1 MGKRKRSEERQ
12 GGDQDLEAL
21 SPEEARRLLR
31 ELRAR
36 QIELEI
42 ENEALRRATEEL
54 ELIIDTVPAYIAY
67 ADEDLNLLHTNR
79 ALAEWWGYAKE
90 QVVGK
95 NYEEVARPGTY
106 EHTAPHLRQTVAGRR
121 TVTYELHAV
130 SAEGLPIVAQ
140 ANSVPHLD
148 EQGNVLG
155 FVVLTLDVTE
165 QKRVEE
171 ALRSSEERYRLLV
184 ENMREG
190 LAVLDERALLT
201 YVNDFLCAMTGWG
214 RDELLGQASTKL
226 FLAEDQERHLDW
238 LGRRR
243 AGYSDTYEAVLRRKE
258 GGKVPVIIS
267 ASPILDPQG
276 NFLGS
281 VSVLTDITERVEAEE
296 ALRRRVE
303 ELTVLNRIAHT
314 MAAAAELPATLAQA
328 SEIIGD
334 LFPAHCAHII
344 WPEGEEA
351 GVYLHVGCEPGSRQ
365 AGPTRFHFSPGEL
378 AVLGPVLREPRSQV
392 VADARSLPLSDPER
406 ELLLHGHAESVMFV
420 PLVIGGTAAGL
431 LWMGSYGPGRVFTAN
446 EMRLAETIAV
456 DLAAAIESAR
466 LSRQAQAAVAAE
478 ERSRLARDLHDA
490 ATQTIYAATLIA
502 EALPELWA
510 RNPAEGQ
517 RNLVKLG
524 QLVRGALAEMRTL
537 LFELRPRT
545 LETVGLSRLLE
556 YLGNAL
562 TGRTRVPVEWDIRG
576 EHELS
581 ADTSVALYRIAQE
594 AFNNIAKHA
603 RPTRVRVTFRREAEE
618 GILSIEDDGHGF
630 DPASVGGDK
639 MGLQIMRERAQ
650 AIGAKLTIE
659 SAPGRGATVTVV
671 WQTGEGR

>member
-1 MGKRKRSEERQ
+1 
-12 GGDQDLEAL
+12 
-21 SPEEARRLLR
+21 
-31 ELRAR
+31 
-36 QIELEI
+36 
-42 ENEALRRATEEL
+42 
-54 ELIIDTVPAYIAY
+54 VPAYIAY
-67 ADEDLNLLHTNR
+67 SDADLNLLHTNR
-79 ALAEWWGYAKE
+79 AMAGWWGYAKE

-106 EHTAPHLRQTVAGRR
+106 ELIAPYLRRAVASRQTV
-121 TVTYELHAV
+121 THELHAV
-130 SAEGLPIVAQ
+130 GAAGQPIVAGM
-140 ANSVPHLD
+140 NFVPHLD
-148 EQGNVLG
+148 EQGNVQGL
-155 FVVLTLDVTE
+155 VVLTLDVTE
-165 QKRVEE
+165 QRRAEK
-171 ALRSSEERYRLLV
+171 ALRASEERYRLLV
-184 ENMREG
+184 ENMHEG
-190 LAVLDERALLT
+190 LAVLDEHALLT
-201 YVNDFLCAMTGWG
+201 YVNDSLCAMTGWG
-214 RDELLGQASTKL
+214 RDELLGQASTKF
-226 FLAEDQERHLDW
+226 FLAEDQERHLGW
-238 LGRRR
+238 LDRRR
-243 AGYSDTYEAVLRRKE
+243 AGFSDTYEAVLRCKE
-258 GGKVPVIIS
+258 GGKVAVIIS

-281 VSVLTDITERVEAEE
+281 FSVLTDITERVEAEE

-303 ELTVLNRIAHT
+303 ELTVLNHIAHT

-328 SEIIGD
+328 SEIIAG

-378 AVLGPVLREPRSQV
+378 AILGPVLREPRSQV

-406 ELLLHGHAESVMFV
+406 ELLHGHAQSVMFV
-420 PLVIGGTAAGL
+420 PLVIGGTAVGL
-431 LWMGSYGPGRVFTAN
+431 LWVASDQPGRLFTAN

-456 DLAAAIESAR
+456 DLAAAIESTR
-466 LSRQAQAAVAAE
+466 LSRQAQAAAAAE

-517 RNLVKLG
+517 RNLVKLR

-537 LFELRPRT
+537 LFELRPWT

-603 RPTRVRVTFRREAEE
+603 RPTRVRVTLRREAEQ

-659 SAPGRGATVTVV
+659 SAPGRGAKVTVV
-671 WQTGEGR
+671 WQTGEG

>member
-1 MGKRKRSEERQ
+1 
-12 GGDQDLEAL
+12 
-21 SPEEARRLLR
+21 
-31 ELRAR
+31 
-36 QIELEI
+36 
-42 ENEALRRATEEL
+42 
-54 ELIIDTVPAYIAY
+54 
-67 ADEDLNLLHTNR
+67 
-79 ALAEWWGYAKE
+79 
-90 QVVGK
+90 
-95 NYEEVARPGTY
+95 
-106 EHTAPHLRQTVAGRR
+106 
-121 TVTYELHAV
+121 
-130 SAEGLPIVAQ
+130 
-140 ANSVPHLD
+140 
-148 EQGNVLG
+148 
-155 FVVLTLDVTE
+155 
-165 QKRVEE
+165 
-171 ALRSSEERYRLLV
+171 
-184 ENMREG
+184 
-190 LAVLDERALLT
+190 
-201 YVNDFLCAMTGWG
+201 
-214 RDELLGQASTKL
+214 
-226 FLAEDQERHLDW
+226 
-238 LGRRR
+238 
-243 AGYSDTYEAVLRRKE
+243 
-258 GGKVPVIIS
+258 
-267 ASPILDPQG
+267 
-276 NFLGS
+276 
-281 VSVLTDITERVEAEE
+281 
-296 ALRRRVE
+296 
-303 ELTVLNRIAHT
+303 

-328 SEIIGD
+328 SEIIAG

-406 ELLLHGHAESVMFV
+406 ELLHGHAQSVMFV
-420 PLVIGGTAAGL
+420 PLVIGGTAVGL
-431 LWMGSYGPGRVFTAN
+431 LWVASDQPGRLFTAN
-446 EMRLAETIAV
+446 EMRLAETMAV

-466 LSRQAQAAVAAE
+466 LSRQAQAAAAAE

-517 RNLVKLG
+517 RNLVKLR

-537 LFELRPRT
+537 LFELRPWT

-562 TGRTRVPVEWDIRG
+562 TGRTRVPVERDIRG

-603 RPTRVRVTFRREAEE
+603 RPTRVRVTLRREAEQ

-650 AIGAKLTIE
+650 ALGAKLTIE
-659 SAPGRGATVTVV
+659 SAPGRGAKVTVV
-671 WQTGEGR
+671 WPAGEGR